1 MTVLASASVLALL
14 LSLLLLS
21 AVPTPA
27 SRVRLGQIEFLA
39 RTLQGRG
46 RSRSLTVPAE
56 AELLTQAS
64 SALNTVRLLVV
75 NASQTFF
82 RLAKP
87 LSQVSLRHFFTAS
100 VTRGSDCLIASSIR
114 LTSSSSS
121 SLRFESAADSETN

>member
-1 MTVLASASVLALL
+1 MAIPALALSPPGQSAQMTVLASALVLAVL

-27 SRVRLGQIEFLA
+27 SRVRLEPMEFVA

-46 RSRSLTVPAE
+46 GEVTVPAE

-64 SALNTVRLLVV
+64 SALNAVCSLAV
-75 NASQTFF
+75 NAPQTFC

-87 LSQVSLRHFFTAS
+87 LSQISVRHFFTAS
-100 VTRGSDCLIASSIR
+100 VTRGSDC
-114 LTSSSSS
+114 
-121 SLRFESAADSETN
+121 

>member
-1 MTVLASASVLALL
+1 MAIPALALSPPGQSAQMTVLASALVLAVL

-27 SRVRLGQIEFLA
+27 SRVRLEPMEFVA
-39 RTLQGRG
+39 RSRRGRG
-46 RSRSLTVPAE
+46 RERLLTVPAE

-64 SALNTVRLLVV
+64 SALNTVCSLAV

-87 LSQVSLRHFFTAS
+87 LSQVSVRLFFTAS
-100 VTRGSDCLIASSIR
+100 VTRAC
-114 LTSSSSS
+114 
-121 SLRFESAADSETN
+121 

>member
-1 MTVLASASVLALL
+1 MTVLASASVLALLGSLL

-27 SRVRLGQIEFLA
+27 SRVRLEPMEFVA

-46 RSRSLTVPAE
+46 GEVTVPAE

-64 SALNTVRLLVV
+64 SALNAVCSLAV
-75 NASQTFF
+75 NAPQTFC

-87 LSQVSLRHFFTAS
+87 LSQISVRHFFTAS
-100 VTRGSDCLIASSIR
+100 VTRGSDC
-114 LTSSSSS
+114 
-121 SLRFESAADSETN
+121 